1 MGNSLQDQLLKAN
14 LTNKKQVQQVR
25 KQKHKA
31 RKQAKPD
38 HGDATLKQQQEE
50 KVARDRALNRQREE
64 DAQRKSVVAQVRQ
77 LIEANKL
84 SREGGE
90 SAYHFVDAGRVR
102 KLYVT
107 EVQQQQL
114 AAGKLVLVKLEEQVE
129 LVLPEVAEKIAAR
142 DPDAILKSQAEQ
154 QVEEDEY
161 AGYEVPDDLVW

>member
-14 LTNKKQVQQVR
+14 LTNKKQAQQVK

-31 RKQAKPD
+31 RKQVQPD
-38 HGDATLKQQQEE
+38 KNSAALKQQQAE
-50 KVARDRALNRQREE
+50 KIARDRALNRQREE
-64 DAQRKSVVAQVRQ
+64 DAQRKSVAAQVRQ

-84 SREGGE
+84 SREDGE

-107 EVQQQQL
+107 EAQQQQL
-114 AAGKLVLVKLEEQVE
+114 AAGKMVLVKLEGQVE
-129 LVLPEVAEKIAAR
+129 LVMPEVAEKIAAR
-142 DPDAILKSQAEQ
+142 DPDTVLKSQTEQ